1 MCCAA
6 IMTLVMTH
14 TDNAYHPQHDL
25 KTSPPFPFGICWSHI
40 LSWASFDDSTKR
52 NPISLK
58 ASLRG
63 SSCGIAQHDVRRGT
77 NGRMHLPKA
86 NAKSSLHCDA
96 VAHDETPF
104 AGNDEQHWKYHL
116 WRRGKNKGKI
126 QPLFF
131 SDRSGWSN
139 HSDGSGMPYFDLFQD
154 AFTPPRCLLVAVS
167 SLPTHQRWTD
177 CLKRVPRIVP
187 KNVMMGKYMF
197 NKKLQQ
203 EVQVDQTLPLNDQPL
218 RVDWTSR
225 VQSMVYILKGARGDF
240 VVCIILHQ
248 KKKTSPYRQKNSCFL
263 ILTHKFSRHALR
275 LSETHGSDL
284 KIALRCCF
292 LKNPF
297 GGAFYV
303 IPGCGFFGGTGNQ
316 ESGGNTACDDH

>member
-1 MCCAA
+1 
-6 IMTLVMTH
+6 MTWKH
-14 TDNAYHPQHDL
+14 
-25 KTSPPFPFGICWSHI
+25 PPFPFGICWSHI

-96 VAHDETPF
+96 VAHDELLLLEMMNNI
-104 AGNDEQHWKYHL
+104 GNIIFE
-116 WRRGKNKGKI
+116 GGEKI
-126 QPLFF
+126 KVGTKSTNTVKMQPLFF

-139 HSDGSGMPYFDLFQD
+139 HSDGSGMPYFDRFQD

-187 KNVMMGKYMF
+187 ESVMIGQ
-197 NKKLQQ
+197 L
-203 EVQVDQTLPLNDQPL
+203 
-218 RVDWTSR
+218 
-225 VQSMVYILKGARGDF
+225 
-240 VVCIILHQ
+240 
-248 KKKTSPYRQKNSCFL
+248 
-263 ILTHKFSRHALR
+263 
-275 LSETHGSDL
+275 
-284 KIALRCCF
+284 
-292 LKNPF
+292 
-297 GGAFYV
+297 YV
-303 IPGCGFFGGTGNQ
+303 
-316 ESGGNTACDDH
+316 